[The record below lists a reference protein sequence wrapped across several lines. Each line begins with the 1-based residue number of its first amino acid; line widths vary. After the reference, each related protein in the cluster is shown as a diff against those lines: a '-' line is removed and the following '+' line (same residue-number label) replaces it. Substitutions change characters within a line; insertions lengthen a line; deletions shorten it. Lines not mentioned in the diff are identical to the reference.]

1 MVQSCVRTNRT
12 RFLSNLQVGQ
22 LEVKKK
28 CFAELNTKR
37 LRETASK
44 KTRWTPPR
52 KWFYGMPSSLGM
64 KTARS
69 VVPYLPFCFPIFRVT
84 RLKKNAFAKENK
96 SEASYFSQTYLL
108 TFDGK
113 RNMFFFRLHFQQNM
127 FKIFVQQDRK
137 RFEKEEGKTSPSSM
151 TACAPFFSASAS
163 NSAYV
168 SLYAANVLV
177 LGSSKTLVW
186 RPAWRWLSCCSK
198 FATRKDHGPTAAAFR
213 FFKTHTH
220 TGCLGFTS
228 QAGRI
233 W

>member
-1 MVQSCVRTNRT
+1 MVQSCVPTNRT

-37 LRETASK
+37 LPETSSK

-96 SEASYFSQTYLL
+96 SETSYFFQTYLL

-113 RNMFFFRLHFQQNM
+113 LPRC
-127 FKIFVQQDRK
+127 
-137 RFEKEEGKTSPSSM
+137 GKTMQNTHVFVKFYFHEHGFRSGGM
-151 TACAPFFSASAS
+151 FLFRCDTARALC
-163 NSAYV
+163 
-168 SLYAANVLV
+168 
-177 LGSSKTLVW
+177 TLV
-186 RPAWRWLSCCSK
+186 
-198 FATRKDHGPTAAAFR
+198 AFW
-213 FFKTHTH
+213 H
-220 TGCLGFTS
+220 
-228 QAGRI
+228 AG
-233 W
+233 

>member
-37 LRETASK
+37 LRETSSK

-64 KTARS
+64 KTACS

-113 RNMFFFRLHFQQNM
+113 RNMFFS
-127 FKIFVQQDRK
+127 
-137 RFEKEEGKTSPSSM
+137 GYT
-151 TACAPFFSASAS
+151 
-163 NSAYV
+163 
-168 SLYAANVLV
+168 
-177 LGSSKTLVW
+177 SSKTCLKFSCNKTESVSRRRKA
-186 RPAWRWLSCCSK
+186 RPAPVAWQPARHFFQQVLQIQRMSVCMLQMSWFWDHQKRWFGALREGGYHVVPNLLPGKTTGPQPQHSVFSK
-198 FATRKDHGPTAAAFR
+198 RTRTQVA
-213 FFKTHTH
+213 
-220 TGCLGFTS
+220 
-228 QAGRI
+228 
-233 W
+233 